1 LKHKIHFLHKIF
13 IALGINFHTLFCAIK
28 GIPIYFKNYFI
39 LKKQTKIYNKFLIS
53 SLYPIL
59 GEQFME
65 SGIMKGHYFHQ
76 DVLVARKIFLSNPI
90 KHIDIGSRTDGFVAH
105 VAVYREIEIFDIRPQ
120 KSNVKN
126 ISFKEANLMLLDSTL
141 KEYCDSVSAL
151 HSIEHFGLGRYG
163 DPIDI
168 QGHEK
173 AINNI
178 HQILKPNGIFYFSVP
193 VGPQRIEYN
202 AHRVFSLKY
211 LFEFFN
217 DKFELLS
224 FSFVDDNG
232 NLLENLNLSEVDID
246 TNLNCNYGC
255 GIFELKKISLC

>member
-1 LKHKIHFLHKIF
+1 MKHKIHFLHKIF
-13 IALGINFHTLFCAIK
+13 IALGINFYTLFCAIK

-39 LKKQTKIYNKFLIS
+39 LKKQTKNYNKFLIS
-53 SLYPIL
+53 SIYPIL

-76 DVLVARKIFLSNPI
+76 DLLVARKIFLRNPI

-126 ISFKEANLMLLDSTL
+126 ISYREANLMLLDSTL
-141 KEYCDSVSAL
+141 KEYCDSISAL

-168 QGHEK
+168 CGHEK

-178 HQILKPNGIFYFSVP
+178 YEILKLNGYFYFSVP
-193 VGPQRIEYN
+193 IGPQRIEYN
-202 AHRVFSLKY
+202 AHRVFSIKY
-211 LFEFFN
+211 LLDLFEN
-217 DKFELLS
+217 KFEILS
-224 FSFVDDNG
+224 FNFVDDLG
-232 NLLENLNLSEVDID
+232 NLHEDILLTEIGIN
-246 TNLNCNYGC
+246 TNFSCNYGC
-255 GIFELKKISLC
+255 GIFELKKIN